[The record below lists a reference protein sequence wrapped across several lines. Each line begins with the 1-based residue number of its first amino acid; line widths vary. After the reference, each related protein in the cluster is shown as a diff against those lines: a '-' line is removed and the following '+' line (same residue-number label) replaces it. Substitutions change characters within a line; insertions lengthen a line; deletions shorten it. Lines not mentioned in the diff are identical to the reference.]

1 MTQATTY
8 PLYTTE
14 EAVRREA
21 FLALM
26 WALSYPGRE
35 QTIPVPISGSDRLS
49 VFVNVGEALLDLE
62 TTFFTP
68 DSALESQLLHTRARS
83 LNPELAAYHFYLS
96 VSSEDLPRIE
106 AASVGTMLY
115 PDQAATIFVGCQLE
129 NAQNGDAS
137 TILKLAGPG
146 IQGERYVRVS
156 GLPTEFWALRQHAV
170 RFPLGWDIFLV
181 DVSGKVIGLPRSTR
195 IDYGQQG

>member
-35 QTIPVPISGSDRLS
+35 QSIPVRVSGSDPLS
-49 VFVNVGEALLDLE
+49 VFVNIGDALLDLE

-68 DSALESQLLHTRARS
+68 DSALESQLLHTRARA
-83 LNPELAAYHFYLS
+83 LNPKQAAYHFYLS
-96 VSSEDLPRIE
+96 VSAEDLPRVE

-115 PDQAATIFVGCQLE
+115 PDQAATLFVGCQLG
-129 NAQNGDAS
+129 NAQDEGPE
-137 TILKLAGPG
+137 TILKLTGPG
-146 IQGERYVRVS
+146 LQGERYVRVS
-156 GLPTEFWALRQHAV
+156 GLPAEFWALRQRAV